1 MKKHGKFVDEEE
13 LVNILR
19 KLKLIKL
26 ADGRFDV
33 IGDVDFSGLGL
44 DSLLEI
50 PVLLKDL
57 CFEDFRIRKVT
68 GDFHCENNNLQNLEG
83 APELVG
89 GSFYCYWNK
98 LVSFKGAPKYVGGDF
113 WCSFNKLTSLEG
125 APEIVHGDFV
135 CSFNNLTSLEG
146 APKHVG
152 KDFSCSCNKLITLKG
167 APKEV
172 GGNFYCNDNSKRFT
186 EEEVRKLV
194 NVKGIVIV

>member
-13 LVNILR
+13 LVNILPELR
-19 KLKLIKL
+19 KFVDEEELLVIDL
-26 ADGRFDV
+26 GDGRFEVDV
-33 IGDVDFSGLGL
+33 IGDVDLSFLEL
-44 DSLLEI
+44 TSLREI
-50 PVLLKDL
+50 PI
-57 CFEDFRIRKVT
+57 RIIRVVA
-68 GDFHCENNNLQNLEG
+68 GN
-83 APELVG
+83 
-89 GSFYCYWNK
+89 
-98 LVSFKGAPKYVGGDF
+98 F